1 MVGFK
6 DIIGQESIIA
16 HMKNAIN
23 MNKISHAY
31 IINGESGMG
40 KKTIA
45 KIFSMTLQCERGGDE
60 PCMECHSC
68 KQALSN
74 NHPDIKWVSHEKVST
89 ISVDDIREQINNDIA
104 IKPYSGKHK
113 IYIVDEAEKMNV
125 AAQNALLKT
134 IEEPPVYGNIL
145 LLTSNKEGF
154 LQTILSRCVSLDLK
168 PLQNEQII
176 EYLTKEE
183 KVPDYQAKI
192 IANFAGGNLGRAIR
206 LATIEE
212 FNELKDMILR
222 QLKGLESST
231 VSDISGYVKEVSQF
245 KNNISEYIDLMVAWF
260 RDVLIFKAS
269 KDINQLIFKDEI
281 SLMEKYSIKLSYNGI
296 NEIFESADK
305 VNTRL
310 RANVNFELTIE
321 LMLMCIRDN
330 L

>member
-1 MVGFK
+1 MAGFK
-6 DIIGQESIIA
+6 DIIGQENIIA

-23 MNKISHAY
+23 LDKISHAY

-40 KKTIA
+40 KKTLA
-45 KIFSMTLQCERGGDE
+45 KVFSMTLQCEKGGDE

-68 KQALSN
+68 KQALSD
-74 NHPDIKWVSHEKVST
+74 NHPDIKWVTHEKVST

-104 IKPYSGKHK
+104 VKPYSGRHK
-113 IYIVDEAEKMNV
+113 IYIVDEAEKMTV

-134 IEEPPVYGNIL
+134 VEEPPVYGNII
-145 LLTSNKEGF
+145 LLTSNRESF

-176 EYLTKEE
+176 EYLKKEE
-183 KVPDYQAKI
+183 RIPDYQAKI

-206 LATIEE
+206 LATMEE
-212 FNELKDMILR
+212 FNELKAMVLE
-222 QLKGLESST
+222 QLLGLENST
-231 VSDISGYVKEVSQF
+231 VADISGYVKEVSRF
-245 KNNISEYIDLMVAWF
+245 KDNISEYIDLIVAWF

-281 SLMEKYSIKLSYNGI
+281 SLIEKYSIKVSYNGI
-296 NEIFESADK
+296 NEIFEAADK
-305 VNTRL
+305 VKIRL

-321 LMLMCIRDN
+321 LLMMCIRDN
-330 L
+330 M